1 DYDREIAIVAT
12 IPPTE
17 DKPEAIIGIV
27 RIIEDA
33 WRESAE
39 YSILIADLW
48 QGQGLGIMLTNHI
61 LDIAKKRGIKKIVAS
76 VLPNNESM
84 IKLFVKKGFT
94 IDKKYPDVYE
104 ALLILQ

>member
-1 DYDREIAIVAT
+1 MIQPEELTDIA
-12 IPPTE
+12 
-17 DKPEAIIGIV
+17 K
-27 RIIEDA
+27 DA

-39 YSILIADLW
+39 YSILIADHW
-48 QGQGLGIMLTNHI
+48 QGQGLGLMLTNHI
-61 LDIAKKRGIKKIVAS
+61 LDIAQKRGIKKIVAS

-104 ALLILQ
+104 AFLILR